1 MLKNPLAI
9 IILSEKE
16 TKADEDII
24 MNISGEYRPS
34 PMQPQQP
41 KAASSDSSITGSIKD
56 NIGDLIN
63 SEIYGDKIDIDLSHE
78 SYKDISMKDAAKTL
92 GYFTQKMESEGFP
105 WELYKPEDKGIKH
118 KKQISEMEALN
129 RLKKGEEVIFQPM
142 RSLNLS
148 LDSDN
153 LSAISSIGGESMQPI
168 GDVAGKAEAANVS
181 GKMGIDVKNGEPIT
195 IKSFGEMKLLS
206 ELYNPDIKPAEDDS
220 VGQAANA
227 LSFFTKTTQGSS
239 RPWRFVSAEN
249 SNSVIRTIKNVIT
262 KAVPGAIAGAVAG
275 LMIGGPIGLVAGAT
289 GIVTTSLIYGAGAGT
304 AITAA
309 NAIKKSAKGQEMSSY
324 KALENVINGKP
335 VILQEQKAKSISLP
349 IVGNLTWYTDSGKGS
364 VVTGLEELE
373 LFTTMQNQE

>member
-1 MLKNPLAI
+1 
-9 IILSEKE
+9 
-16 TKADEDII
+16 
-24 MNISGEYRPS
+24 
-34 PMQPQQP
+34 
-41 KAASSDSSITGSIKD
+41 
-56 NIGDLIN
+56 
-63 SEIYGDKIDIDLSHE
+63 
-78 SYKDISMKDAAKTL
+78 
-92 GYFTQKMESEGFP
+92 
-105 WELYKPEDKGIKH
+105 
-118 KKQISEMEALN
+118 
-129 RLKKGEEVIFQPM
+129 
-142 RSLNLS
+142 
-148 LDSDN
+148 
-153 LSAISSIGGESMQPI
+153 MQPI